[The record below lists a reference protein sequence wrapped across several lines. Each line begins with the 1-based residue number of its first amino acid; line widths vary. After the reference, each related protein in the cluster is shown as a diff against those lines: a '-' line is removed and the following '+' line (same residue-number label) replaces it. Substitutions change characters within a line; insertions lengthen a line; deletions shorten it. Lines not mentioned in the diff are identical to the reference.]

1 MHRWITLALLLP
13 LAAAAEP
20 GVDPDDFA
28 VPEALPLRSMPID
41 DAPPST
47 PKPTADD
54 APHDL
59 PLALPHE
66 DGQATPEPVAATPER
81 PQAQAPRRSE
91 PPPRAERSPSTAAS
105 AGGAPTA
112 GRAPSAARAAPVR
125 RAQSDRRAP
134 PPRATTPPSRAR
146 APLAHPGPALQPRNP
161 RRDYADDRAPIR
173 GTAPPPCSP
182 DHPCDDRAEPDR
194 RDEDRRERGLFVGGW
209 ADITGVGGTHGYA
222 GGLEIGGHLGR
233 ALTLSVAGG
242 HLTDAQALDQ
252 LAFIGVRPGI
262 SFTPDRP
269 LTLQADVLLSLAA
282 RTEELGRQHMQ
293 AVNFYEPR
301 VGVGVALGQW
311 GRLDAHVG
319 YRALPKTHPGAQIFS
334 APTVGIGLRLGAF

>member
-1 MHRWITLALLLP
+1 MTVHRWIPLALLLP

-20 GVDPDDFA
+20 EVDPDEFA

-47 PKPTADD
+47 PRANLDE
-54 APHDL
+54 APEDL
-59 PLALPHE
+59 PLALPQE
-66 DGQATPEPVAATPER
+66 DSQPPSQPAAARPER
-81 PQAQAPRRSE
+81 PQPEAPRRSA
-91 PPPRAERSPSTAAS
+91 PPPREDRSPSTAAS
-105 AGGAPTA
+105 AGGAPAAART
-112 GRAPSAARAAPVR
+112 APSR
-125 RAQSDRRAP
+125 RAQSDRQP
-134 PPRATTPPSRAR
+134 PPRREATPPSRAR
-146 APLAHPGPALQPRNP
+146 APLAHPGPGLPPREP
-161 RRDYADDRAPIR
+161 RRAQAEQRAPIR
-173 GTAPPPCSP
+173 GTAPPPCSA

-194 RDEDRRERGLFVGGW
+194 RDEERRERGLFVGGW
-209 ADITGVGGTHGYA
+209 ADITGVGGTHGYVH
-222 GGLEIGGHLGR
+222 GLEVGGHLGR

-242 HLTDAQALDQ
+242 HLTDAHGLDQ
-252 LAFIGVRPGI
+252 LAFIGLRPGI

-282 RTEELGRQHMQ
+282 RTEELGHQHMQ

-319 YRALPKTHPGAQIFS
+319 YRTLPKTHPGAQVFS